1 MSEGSAP
8 AARSFV
14 PKWGWHR
21 KRWAPKPTWDNELI
35 WASRWKRIVLQSAW
49 NVIISIPDQ
58 LLIVENDLSAGDFI
72 IMWKED

>member
-1 MSEGSAP
+1 
-8 AARSFV
+8 
-14 PKWGWHR
+14 
-21 KRWAPKPTWDNELI
+21 LI